1 MKIKYQH
8 NIKFLTIIT
17 LLLFSCKKKW
27 DPNEQ
32 FEKQTKAIQN
42 EEKIY
47 QTKITHQ
54 AKLNLIELEGRV
66 TNALTRGLYKQK
78 LNDLLGNNY
87 NLLAHDQNSNQRWE
101 RRLYLWERIVE
112 AKWGANSLE
121 FKFCEKNREFVIVTI
136 NEIKVVTVEFL

>member
-1 MKIKYQH
+1 MKIKCQH
-8 NIKFLTIIT
+8 NVKFLTIIT

-47 QTKITHQ
+47 QTKLTNQ
-54 AKLNLIELEGRV
+54 AKLNLIELERSV
-66 TNALTRGLYKQK
+66 ISALTRGLHKQQ
-78 LNDLLGNNY
+78 LNDFLGNNY
-87 NLLAHDQNSNQRWE
+87 NLLAHDQNTNQRWE
-101 RRLYLWERIVE
+101 RRLYLWESIVE

-121 FKFCEKNREFVIVTI
+121 FKLCEKNREFVIVTL
-136 NEIKVVTVEFL
+136 NETKVVTVEFI